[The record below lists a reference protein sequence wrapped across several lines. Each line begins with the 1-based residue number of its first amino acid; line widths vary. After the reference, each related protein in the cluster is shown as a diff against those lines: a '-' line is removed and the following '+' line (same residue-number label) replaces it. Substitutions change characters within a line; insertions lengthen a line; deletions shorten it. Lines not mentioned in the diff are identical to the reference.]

1 MRYKAKDRGS
11 ANSPVMHNYA
21 LLCLLPML
29 WPAAG
34 NQLNLSTSIP
44 CELSTPLEELAAIA
58 STKVGF
64 SFTPAV
70 GCNPGTTAVFHVE
83 GPTETELVALLL
95 RWELDVSYGGYELN
109 ALTAISV
116 NGVKVGKAP
125 TRAFLSA
132 RQVSGPMGVTL
143 AAFASSGIASI
154 MFAVAGH
161 PKRESPAQCYVVVG
175 STFLSE
181 SFY

>member
-1 MRYKAKDRGS
+1 MRYKAKGRGS
-11 ANSPVMHNYA
+11 ANSPVMHNHA
-21 LLCLLPML
+21 LVCLLPML

-34 NQLNLSTSIP
+34 NQLELATSIP
-44 CELSTPLEELAAIA
+44 CEMSTPLDELAAIA
-58 STKVGF
+58 SANLNIA
-64 SFTPAV
+64 FTPVHECSA
-70 GCNPGTTAVFHVE
+70 GTTAVFHVE
-83 GPTETELVALLL
+83 GLSETELVALLL

-125 TRAFLSA
+125 TRAFLSP

-154 MFAVAGH
+154 MFAVSGH

-175 STFLSE
+175 STFLGE